1 EIDWQVDHTNDALVD
16 SAVRTLGV
24 GHFGNQFEFGR
35 LRKSC
40 NSFAR
45 NIGLL
50 KGNLWV
56 MDANQLLMARE
67 IGIIDKLPFL
77 ASDDLDDRNKQD
89 LFLKLIAIGQ
99 TSWFTID
106 INVRWSRHL
115 SVSLLELMVFAFAT
129 CTVFTY
135 LLLLEKPNNATYTIT
150 IPATRHPRTAREI
163 TRLALAGPM
172 VQGWPRKSI
181 WIPNNALHLDFDMGN
196 SKLNGARQR
205 TIYAAAASLLIFGP
219 IHYVERVMW
228 HASSITTAGAI
239 PTAAVFSMLFGQIL
253 PGFEAFIVLLLG
265 VLFYGI
271 TNVHFSRSLPIFGL
285 PASGCIHND
294 MGV

>member
-1 EIDWQVDHTNDALVD
+1 MHKRRRRRSFTILCALFYSNCSFRVRWRHINSAEVRRRILSPDTSELLSTWPLRVLIGEIDWQVDHTNDALVD

-219 IHYVERVMW
+219 IH
-228 HASSITTAGAI
+228 
-239 PTAAVFSMLFGQIL
+239 
-253 PGFEAFIVLLLG
+253 
-265 VLFYGI
+265 
-271 TNVHFSRSLPIFGL
+271 
-285 PASGCIHND
+285 CI
-294 MGV
+294 G